1 MPPNNTSVTEENQ
14 DGIMENLAFGKMIL
28 MPLCC
33 ILILLTDFV
42 GERLADKQRIVTL
55 LKRREG
61 YFGSIETSVVKGMLR
76 LLPRLKAHTSATLA
90 PVVCSGL
97 LLGSKGPLAPWAF
110 DNTDRNRTGH
120 NEMNTAIF

>member
-1 MPPNNTSVTEENQ
+1 MGEWKMKKMSTPALFEQARKVHLMASQ
-14 DGIMENLAFGKMIL
+14 SGIDQ
-28 MPLCC
+28 
-33 ILILLTDFV
+33 ILLTDFV